1 MLDRSIFCGMTTGLD
16 RKNLGQDV
24 PSVFNLQK
32 LQNIWQ
38 LSTIPSFPFA
48 QGEVVLVG
56 VDALLGYIHLN

>member
-1 MLDRSIFCGMTTGLD
+1 MLDRNIFCGVTTGLD
-16 RKNLGQDV
+16 WENPGQDV

-38 LSTIPSFPFA
+38 LSAIPSFPFA
-48 QGEVVLVG
+48 QDEVVLAE